1 MDNKTRILNIEE
13 VETSK
18 TYEILEEVYTSLE
31 EKGYNATNQIVGYLV
46 SGDPGYIS
54 SYQDARG
61 KILKLDRIEII
72 KILFDNFRK
81 KR

>member
-13 VETSK
+13 VEISK